1 MAEVSSY
8 VKKRAQQAREAQN
21 NSTGSS
27 GAVSDYVKK
36 RAEQQ
41 RAEFEERNKNRSA
54 ERAALEAAGD
64 RAVLDF
70 IKIVSQPE
78 QPKATTQKTEP
89 SNVPDLRKNFAVPYS
104 IPNASERLQINAN
117 RMPSYMQGERSDQAK
132 REKAIFDV
140 TAGKQK
146 VMQLESEAVK
156 VQERGQKLQTQQA
169 ALEQSYKNIMALK
182 DRYEKTGDEMAGR
195 SYLLAVE
202 MYNQNVAAY
211 EKEAEKYGKD
221 SKVLADYEKAWQD
234 LQLKQ
239 MAYQDIENQI
249 AAKKPEN
256 KPAEELRGMIDDL
269 DKQIMAAEQKVAPL
283 RQKTI
288 TKNGRDLT
296 PENQQAQMQLQQVY
310 AELQGLKQQKASL
323 QGYLERREAL
333 DWESA
338 QEQEILAAGGEDLMD
353 ALIDYAQEI
362 ELGKRFTFDKG
373 VSAAAQRLKD
383 LGVSDQQMLQW
394 LPYAKRM
401 VSAETYDAQTAAAK
415 EMAQSNRASEIAM
428 SVASVPYNLASG
440 LGIVDVALQ
449 KLEKKIT
456 GSDAPINYKGS
467 SMAGYGI
474 SNAIRTGV
482 TENIEKRTEGKWG
495 SNTGLGN
502 LHSGAYNLAMSM
514 ADSLGVLALTA
525 MGVPGA
531 TVMLGGSAATATM
544 VEVKERGGT
553 DAQALTMGLIA
564 GAAETLMEKFSVD
577 NLLDNTKTKSAVL
590 KILEQSGTEA
600 IEEGSTNLINTAA
613 DLIVMA
619 DKSQLKL
626 AVQNYMEQGMSREE
640 AEQAAKKDWLVG
652 LISDVI
658 GGAVS
663 GGVFGAGGNILTAD
677 YSRAKT
683 QKVKTEIASKP
694 ETTTR
699 KEMDEYVQQNLKRA
713 ENLDGSIERKKALG
727 AGVGSDGVR
736 WERAAEAQ
744 RRAEEKNKVDGYVQD
759 LRRDG
764 KIEFLSQKAIG
775 IRNTEQGQTLE
786 IIPKQYYTAEMQEE
800 AQKAEALGLE
810 YIVSTA
816 PIRIKANGKIKNA
829 VGWHGNGKIVVQANS
844 SAMDIR
850 EATEHEIYHEL
861 AERDP
866 NIVDQTV
873 EKLRTAYGDEEI
885 DTMYTQYEEAYGEI
899 YDAGNLSDEQFA
911 DMIYQEMLADAYAE
925 YGRYEKSD
933 ARKYSERVRTVTEQ
947 SKKDAPAR
955 LWAKNNEDETEW
967 ETDQRQAAD
976 EYFDQTPREYG
987 ESDLLGYESEAQTEL
1002 RKAVENDVYL
1012 RRLKREYSRGDIDR
1026 RTYEQQINEYLDQTP
1041 EYYDVADEEFSQDI
1055 GRFSL
1060 EGYEEVLPE
1069 LVEGGIQQAAT
1080 MDPVRTMTGN
1090 EFAKGEKDLVTQ
1102 VDEYFASVGGKAEH
1116 PILGE
1121 VTLNRK
1127 GIKDDIA
1134 HGLGRKK
1141 AISFLTVPDVIAKG
1155 GMIDYQENWK
1165 GRGYDTAVVAA
1176 PVTIAGD
1183 PYMMGVVMI
1192 RSKGENRFYVHEVLT
1207 ESDEGASSFKTGAV
1221 KDGEPGDDAPSVISL
1236 LRKVLDVKKEH
1247 GGRFAVSEEEE
1258 TSLQWAGNT
1267 QEQEIEEP
1275 DDSYGDSLTAAIQDT
1290 EGGLE
1295 AHIKDL
1301 PTYVQDRLKRAED
1314 RIRYDLHKLMGTPQ
1328 KMPQAF
1334 REEGPKRILETYM
1347 TYGTI
1352 PQKVADELFN
1362 MAYKDVDW
1370 GKDKNAEENILYAKS
1385 DFAAALN
1392 KCMSELYRIREFAKE
1407 RQDIKDMDL
1416 TDTAKIKKIWEAA
1429 KQAKRNLMKLKAA
1442 NLLTYHDQVQLGRL
1456 LKGEITLE
1464 GLDERTNKEEV
1475 ERAFGVQREY
1485 EDAMVQLRT
1494 YRKAIKASRLMQAV
1508 DALGDVDG
1516 WKDKKIGLSY
1526 ASETMERNVRDI
1538 APTKEIAKRIIDIYF
1553 KPIHK
1558 NEATATRMKKQ
1569 FRERVQKLELSRQVQ
1584 KGNEQS
1590 ESAAVQILG
1599 EAQDHI
1605 AALTRRP
1612 PDQRREGKT
1621 KAEWEQ
1627 VVAEL
1632 WEKNPNLDKDK
1643 IQKAVREFR
1652 SIYDELFQMMN
1663 DARIRNGYE
1672 PVSYRRGYFPHFQ
1685 NVEQD
1690 GIVQMFSKAVGIT
1703 NEITALPTTISGR
1716 TKTFKPGIRW
1726 VRAVM
1731 ERLGGDTVVDA
1742 VEGFDQY
1749 LDGVVDVICHTDDI
1763 QRIRALAQQI
1773 RYLASDQAIK
1783 ERVDK
1788 VRRDD
1793 QLSEDEKTNAINQI
1807 YGEGQFKLSG
1817 FVQELDEY
1825 ANLLANKRSKYDR
1838 GMEDALGRWWYN
1850 LGKAINGN
1858 VASNMVVLSPSSWLT
1873 NYIPLVQG
1881 SAAVGTNNMLRGMA
1895 EAAIHVQDGM
1905 AETSD
1910 FLTNRKGSERLVQT
1924 KAREISGVLAKPM
1937 DWIDSFTSES
1947 LVRARYYQNKAQGLS
1962 DAMALEE
1969 ADAWAASVMAD
1980 RSKGATPTIYAATN
1994 PIIKAF
2000 AQFQLEQKNQFS
2012 YLFKDWP
2019 EEAREKG
2026 LAFILAGLF
2035 KYFIGSWLYN
2045 EVYEWLIGRRPAFDP
2060 IGMIM
2065 DFAGDISGYDFPTLP
2080 EFIGDVIKGE
2090 ELDYRKDA
2098 GNVAKVIWNTVKNT
2112 AEEIPFVGGMIGG
2125 GRLPVSSAAP
2135 DIEKLVN
2142 AAANSEWTVQ
2152 KRAETAW
2159 QEVQKPLLYV
2169 GLPFGGSQAK
2179 KIIDTVRAANRHGS
2193 YSASGN
2199 LRYPVFTDQPA
2210 DAFGTYAKG
2219 LIFGTSSLSQ
2229 ATEWVDSGFKGLNE
2243 TYTNAYELML
2253 EMGVT
2258 DRNAWEITKALADAK
2273 DSEEQSAKTTRKQI
2287 LGEADLTDQE
2297 KLEVYLETMV
2307 SEENEQKEREK
2318 YQPLLNA
2325 GVTWQQMMQLENAYT
2340 KLKADADDDG
2350 KADMPSLERGI
2361 AERNEIDA
2369 MDLTDRQK
2377 LEVYD
2382 KYHMDQNSESYEEK
2396 KEVFENMLDIGLSW
2410 HNITT
2415 AHNTHAKLNAD
2426 EELDATQKATAFA
2439 KWVDEQK
2446 WNDKQKAAIKER
2458 YRFLRM
2464 QYAEATNYEKFT
2476 TAGLSSE
2483 AADTVTGILDK
2494 LEPEGDRKQ
2503 VSDIQKIEAITG
2515 AGLTNQEVQDAMGVI
2530 LSENQKKYFDEL
2542 MDMGMTTSDYAKYRR
2557 SVSGLE
2563 ADKDENGKAI
2573 SGSKKEKV
2581 LAAIDALPVSD
2592 SIKDLLYFSEGYGE
2606 KGLDDAPW
2614 NQGGIDWAGR

>member
-1 MAEVSSY
+1 MGRNEEF
-8 VKKRAQQAREAQN
+8 KKKLEQYKKDHPMSKTEEERRAAFSAALSQKRKEASAGLADGLDLLRENVANTVNFQQPEIQ
-21 NSTGSS
+21 TPVQQQPKTTS
-27 GAVSDYVKK
+27 GAFGMLPGVNFG
-36 RAEQQ
+36 EQANQQLAQ
-41 RAEFEERNKNRSA
+41 RAN
-54 ERAALEAAGD
+54 
-64 RAVLDF
+64 
-70 IKIVSQPE
+70 Q
-78 QPKATTQKTEP
+78 
-89 SNVPDLRKNFAVPYS
+89 
-104 IPNASERLQINAN
+104 
-117 RMPSYMQGERSDQAK
+117 MPLAMQGERGKEIKWQ
-132 REKAIFDV
+132 KAVADV
-140 TAGKQK
+140 GAAEQKALQMESEVQRVEAVGRQVEQTGKQLERTYANLL
-146 VMQLESEAVK
+146 QLRAKYEA
-156 VQERGQKLQTQQA
+156 
-169 ALEQSYKNIMALK
+169 
-182 DRYEKTGDEMAGR
+182 TGDYTTGQA
-195 SYLLAVE
+195 YLLAVE
-202 MYNQNVAAY
+202 QYNQSVAAY
-211 EKEAEKYGKD
+211 QKDLEAYQKSAKIFDDYNNV
-221 SKVLADYEKAWQD
+221 VLD
-234 LQLKQ
+234 LQKKYLDRDN
-239 MAYQDIENQI
+239 AYEEWQRDERAKLPENKSDEELEALVADLDNQI
-249 AAKKPEN
+249 AA
-256 KPAEELRGMIDDL
+256 
-269 DKQIMAAEQKVAPL
+269 AEQNVYMRRRIGAYEDRKLAREQL
-283 RQKTI
+283 
-288 TKNGRDLT
+288 
-296 PENQQAQMQLQQVY
+296 NQAN
-310 AELQGLKQQKASL
+310 AELEDLQRQRQYW
-323 QGYLERREAL
+323 QGYLEQRQAR
-333 DWESA
+333 DWET
-338 QEQEILAAGGEDLMD
+338 ETTEEILSYGGSELMT
-353 ALIDYAQEI
+353 ALLNYAKEI
-362 ELGKRFTFDKG
+362 ELGQRMTFDKG
-373 VSAAAQRLKD
+373 VAAAAKTLQD
-383 LGVSDQQMLQW
+383 MGVSDDRLEKW
-394 LPYAKRM
+394 LPYARRM
-401 VSAETYDAQTAAAK
+401 VNAQTYNRQTEVAK
-415 EMAQSNRASEIAM
+415 DWAQANRATEIGM
-428 SVASVPYNLASG
+428 SVLSVPYNLGSG
-440 LGIVDVALQ
+440 AGIVDVTLQ
-449 KLEKKIT
+449 KLQQKIS
-456 GSDAPINYKGS
+456 GSETPIDYKRRGM
-467 SMAGYGI
+467 MAYGI
-474 SNAIRTGV
+474 ADAIRTGV
-482 TENIEKRTEGKWG
+482 AENIEARTEGKLG
-495 SNTGLGN
+495 SDTVFGN
-502 LHSGAYNLAMSM
+502 LYSGGYQLLMSM
-514 ADSLGVLALTA
+514 ADSLGVVGLTA
-525 MGVPGA
+525 LGVPGA
-531 TVMLGGSAATATM
+531 TVLLGGSAATATM
-544 VEVKERGGT
+544 VEVKERGGS
-553 DAQALTMGLIA
+553 DAQALTMGYLA
-564 GAAETLMEKFSVD
+564 GAAETLFEEVSIDK
-577 NLLDNTKTKSAVL
+577 LLKTKAPSDWKTAIGNIL
-590 KILEQSGTEA
+590 KQGLTEGTE
-600 IEEGSTNLINTAA
+600 EVSTTVANTLAEM
-613 DLIVMA
+613 IVMG
-619 DKSQLKL
+619 DKNPLQMM
-626 AVQNYMEQGMSREE
+626 VQEYIEQGMSREE
-640 AEQAAKKDWLVG
+640 AEREAAMQWGAG
-652 LISDVI
+652 LLADFI

-663 GGVFGAGGNILTAD
+663 GGLFGAGSNVITAD
-677 YSRAKT
+677 YS
-683 QKVKTEIASKP
+683 KVKNPKAKTEIANKP
-694 ETTTR
+694 NTETR
-699 KEMDEYVQQNLKRA
+699 KEVNDYVQQQDLKRA
-713 ENLDGSIERKKALG
+713 ESSGESVKWQDGLG
-727 AGVGSDGVR
+727 AGDGDSGIR

-744 RRAEEKNKVDGYVQD
+744 RRAEEKNKIDSYVQD

-764 KIEFLSQKAIG
+764 KVEFLSQRTIG

-786 IIPKQYYTAEMQEE
+786 VIPKQYYTAAMQEE
-800 AQKAEALGLE
+800 AQKAEALGIE
-810 YIVSTA
+810 YIVSAA
-816 PIRIKANGKIKNA
+816 PIRIKVNGKNKNA

-861 AERDP
+861 AERNP
-866 NIVDQTV
+866 QIVDQTI
-873 EKLRTAYGDEEI
+873 EMLREEYGNEEI
-885 DTMYTQYEEAYGEI
+885 DAIYTQYEEAYGEI
-899 YDAGNLSDEQFA
+899 YNAENLSDEQFA

-925 YGRYEKSD
+925 YGRYEKTD
-933 ARKYSERVRTVTEQ
+933 ARKYTERVRTATEQ
-947 SKKDAPAR
+947 PNRNAPAR
-955 LWAKNNEDETEW
+955 VRAADNADKTEW
-967 ETDQRQAAD
+967 DAEQRPETD

-987 ESDLLGYESEAQTEL
+987 ESDLLGYESEEQTEL
-1002 RKAVENDVYL
+1002 RKTVENDVYL
-1012 RRLKREYSRGDIDR
+1012 RRLKREYNRGDIDR
-1026 RTYEQQINEYLDQTP
+1026 RTYEQQVNEYLDQTP

-1060 EGYEEVLPE
+1060 EGYENVLPE
-1069 LVEGGIQQAAT
+1069 LVEGGTLQAAT

-1102 VDEYFASVGGKAEH
+1102 VDEYFASVGGRATH

-1121 VTLNRK
+1121 VVLNRK
-1127 GIKDDIA
+1127 SIKDDLA
-1134 HGLGRKK
+1134 HGIGRKK
-1141 AISFLTVPDVIAKG
+1141 AISFLAVPDVIAKG

-1165 GRGYDTAVVAA
+1165 ERGYDTAVVAA
-1176 PVTIAGD
+1176 PITIAGD

-1192 RSKGENRFYVHEVLT
+1192 RSKGENRFYIHEVLT
-1207 ESDEGASSFKTGAV
+1207 ESDEGASPFKTGAV
-1221 KDGEPGDDAPSVISL
+1221 KDGEPGGDAPSVISL
-1236 LRKVLDVKKEH
+1236 LRKVLDVKKEQN
-1247 GGRFAVSEEEE
+1247 GRFAVSAEEE
-1258 TSLQWAGNT
+1258 TGLQWAGNT
-1267 QEQEIEEP
+1267 QEQETAESDEI
-1275 DDSYGDSLTAAIQDT
+1275 YGDSLTAAIQNT

-1301 PTYVQDRLKRAED
+1301 PTYVQDRIKRAEE

-1352 PQKVADELFN
+1352 PQKVADELFD

-1370 GKDKNAEENILYAKS
+1370 KKDQNAAENILYAKS
-1385 DFAAALN
+1385 DFTAALN

-1407 RQDIKDMDL
+1407 RQDVKDMDL
-1416 TDTAKIKKIWEAA
+1416 TDTAKIKKIWETA
-1429 KQAKRNLMKLKAA
+1429 KQAKRNVIKLKAE

-1456 LKGEITLE
+1456 LKGEITME

-1475 ERAFGVQREY
+1475 ERAFRVQREY

-1516 WKDKKIGLSY
+1516 WKDKKMGLSY

-1538 APTKEIAKRIIDIYF
+1538 APTKEAAKRIIDIYF

-1788 VRRDD
+1788 VRRND

-1838 GMEDALGRWWYN
+1838 GMEDAIGRVWYN
-1850 LGKAINGN
+1850 LGKAIDRN

-1881 SAAVGTNNMLRGMA
+1881 SAAVGTDNLLKGMA
-1895 EAAIHVQDGM
+1895 ETAIHVQDGM
-1905 AETSD
+1905 AENSD

-1947 LVRARYYQNKAQGLS
+1947 LVRARYYQNKDQGLS

-1994 PIIKAF
+1994 PLIKAF
-2000 AQFQLEQKNQFS
+2000 TQFQLEQKNQFS

-2019 EEAREKG
+2019 DEAREKG

-2060 IGMIM
+2060 IGMVM
-2065 DFAGDISGYDFPTLP
+2065 DFAGDVSGYDFPTLP

-2098 GNVAKVIWNTVKNT
+2098 GNVAEVIWNTVKNT
-2112 AEEIPFVGGMIGG
+2112 AEELPFVGGMIGG

-2135 DIEKLVN
+2135 DLEKLIN

-2159 QEVQKPLLYV
+2159 QEVQKPLLYI

-2199 LRYPVFTDQPA
+2199 LRYPVFTDKPA

-2229 ATEWVDSGFKGLNE
+2229 ATEWVDSGFEGLNE

-2258 DRNAWEITKALADAK
+2258 DRTAWEITKALADAK

-2350 KADMPSLERGI
+2350 KADMTSLERGI

-2369 MDLTDRQK
+2369 MDLTDLQK

-2396 KEVFENMLDIGLSW
+2396 RAVFENMLSIGLSW
-2410 HNITT
+2410 HDITT
-2415 AHNTHAKLNAD
+2415 AHNTYAELNAAED
-2426 EELDATQKATAFA
+2426 LDATQKATAFA
-2439 KWVDEQK
+2439 KWADEQG
-2446 WNDKQKAAIKER
+2446 WNAEQKAAIKER
-2458 YRFLRM
+2458 YRFMRM

-2483 AADTVTGILDK
+2483 AANTVTGILDS

-2503 VSDIQKIEAITG
+2503 ISDIQKIEAITG
-2515 AGLTNQEVQDAMGVI
+2515 AGLTNQEVQDAIGVV
-2530 LSENQKKYFDEL
+2530 LSENQKKHFDEL
-2542 MDMGMTTSDYAKYRR
+2542 MEAGMSPSDYAKYRR

-2563 ADKDENGKAI
+2563 ADKDENGKSI
-2573 SGSKKEKV
+2573 SGSKKKKV

-2592 SIKDLLYFSEGYGE
+2592 SIKDLLYFAEGYGE
-2606 KGLDDAPW
+2606 KDLDDAPW
-2614 NQGGIDWAGR
+2614 NRGGIDWAGR